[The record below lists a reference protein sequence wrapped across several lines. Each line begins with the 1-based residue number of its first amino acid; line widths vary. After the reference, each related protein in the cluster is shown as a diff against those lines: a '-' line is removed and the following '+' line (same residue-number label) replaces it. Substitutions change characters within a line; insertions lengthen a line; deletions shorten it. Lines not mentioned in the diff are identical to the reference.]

1 MNFVCNPAL
10 VFFFLASVCGS
21 LTFTNKA
28 ATFSLSSV
36 IIVHDMLSAFIAFVG
51 VVNFHHMLSV
61 FFVLFF
67 VYMSSDNLEDCVF
80 HPIVIFI
87 IMLSYDTLNPLFL

>member
-1 MNFVCNPAL
+1 M
-10 VFFFLASVCGS
+10 CGS
-21 LTFTNKA
+21 FTFTNTA

-36 IIVHDMLSAFIAFVG
+36 IIVYDMLSAFIAFVG

-87 IMLSYDTLNPLFL
+87 IMLSYDTLNPPFL